1 MPGLGPRRRR
11 LLLQKFGSLAGV
23 RRASR
28 EDLEAVV
35 GAKVAEAVLRTSAPE
50 AVMPVAGAALSAY
63 AGVLGQC

>member
-11 LLLQKFGSLAGV
+11 LLLQTFGSLAGV

-35 GAKVAEAVLRTSAPE
+35 GARVAEAVLRHFGS
-50 AVMPVAGAALSAY
+50 
-63 AGVLGQC
+63 